1 MSGIQVHVKSSGIWQ
16 MTSTVIVS
24 GGSCLVVDPG
34 YFPRE
39 LEEIVRSIPYG
50 ATVEALVLTHSHW
63 DHVVGH
69 GMFPDVP
76 VYVSPV
82 LARSAAE
89 NSEPARKAMAEA
101 REFDSRWYI
110 ERPWGYEWP
119 EKVRGLD
126 DEGWF
131 NIGDLDLQAFLLPGH
146 APDCLAIRAGSHLL
160 VGDYLSPCE
169 IPFVEDVAA
178 YRRTLKRLLV
188 MMEADVDAVVPGHGR
203 PLSDA
208 EALRIARE
216 DLRYLNAIACCAESG
231 DADAA
236 ARISLPRATE
246 VPGMADHHRDNC
258 RNAGLPMTAG

>member
-1 MSGIQVHVKSSGIWQ
+1 MAEIQVVVKSSGIWQ

-24 GGSCLVVDPG
+24 GHSCLVVDPG

-39 LEEIVRSIPYG
+39 LEEIARSIPDG
-50 ATVEALVLTHSHW
+50 TTVEALVLTHSHW
-63 DHVVGH
+63 DHVIGH

-82 LARSAAE
+82 LARSVAE
-89 NSEPARKAMAEA
+89 NGELAKKTMAEA
-101 REFDSRWYI
+101 REFDARWYI
-110 ERPWGYEWP
+110 ERPWGYGWP
-119 EKVRGLD
+119 GEVRGLD

-131 NIGDLDLQAFLLPGH
+131 NVGDLDLQTFILPGH
-146 APDCLAIRAGSHLL
+146 APDCLAIRAGNHLL

-188 MMEADVDAVVPGHGR
+188 MMEAGADVVIPGHGSA
-203 PLSDA
+203 LSAA
-208 EALRIARE
+208 EAHRIARE
-216 DLRYLNAIACCAESG
+216 DLRYLNAIARCAESG

-236 ARISLPRATE
+236 ARIDLPRAGE
-246 VPGMADHHRDNC
+246 VPGMWDHHRDNC
-258 RNAGLPMTAG
+258 RIAGVPVTAV